1 MKRTIALIIVCV
13 LGLSLL
19 FTGCGKT
26 QEAATTTTE
35 QVSTQ
40 TAVATAAPEV
50 KPAKIKFM
58 HWLEYFKE
66 ENLKTFLDENP
77 NIQVELDYTAPG
89 DAYINKIKALSATN
103 ELPDI
108 FLLQGPSYQDFIKQG
123 LVMSLDDALKAPAY
137 DKETP
142 WGETIQASLMQ
153 SLKDSQPT
161 DFKEKTYAVPF
172 GAISVACVYNKNIY
186 DKVGITPPK
195 TWDEFISN
203 CDKLKA
209 AGYIPLSFNGKIGW
223 GEWWLQMALDQY
235 VRVST
240 ADFDAGKAKFTDPSY
255 VKALATVQD
264 MWKRGVFDP
273 GGFTNGVEETQAL
286 FVQGKLAQYYVVPE
300 NFLTSILTSMP
311 ADVKVDAFAVPA
323 MAGVTP
329 ARGLGGAPN
338 SVMLKESTT
347 EKDATVRFAK
357 YMVSEKLFKSLAAVN
372 VVPST
377 VGYTPPADNAIMKA
391 FADASSGGFLTG
403 NWPTDES
410 GKLYNKVVKEIYPK
424 LMLKGMAPE
433 AAAKEI
439 QDFYDKEIK
448 K

>member
-26 QEAATTTTE
+26 QEAAQTTTE

-66 ENLKTFLDENP
+66 ENLKPFLDENP
-77 NIQVELDYTAPG
+77 NIQVEVDFTAPG
-89 DAYINKIKALSATN
+89 DSYINKIKALSATN
-103 ELPDI
+103 ELPDVFFI
-108 FLLQGPSYQDFIKQG
+108 QGTPYQDFIKQG
-123 LVMSLDDALKAPAY
+123 LVMNLDEALKSPAY
-137 DKETP
+137 DKDTA

-153 SLKDSQPT
+153 SLDDSNPA
-161 DFKEKTYAVPF
+161 DMKGKAFGVPF

-203 CDKLKA
+203 CEKLKT

-223 GEWWLQMALDQY
+223 GDWWLHIALDQFL
-235 VRVST
+235 RVT
-240 ADFDAGKAKFTDPSY
+240 TEEFDAGKVKFTDASY
-255 VKALATVQD
+255 IKALTTVQD
-264 MWKRGVFDP
+264 MWKKGVFDP

-311 ADVKVDAFAVPA
+311 ADVKIDAFALPA
-323 MAGVTP
+323 MGGTTS
-329 ARGLGGAPN
+329 RGMGGAPN
-338 SVMLKESTT
+338 TIFIKETT
-347 EKDATVRFAK
+347 TSKDASVRFAK
-357 YMVSEKLFKSLAAVN
+357 YMVSEKLFKTLASMN

-377 VGYTPPADNAIMKA
+377 TGYVPPADNPIMKA
-391 FADASSGGFLTG
+391 FADASAGGFISG
-403 NWPTDES
+403 NWPTDEG
-410 GKLYNKVVKEIYPK
+410 GKLNNKILKDIYPR
-424 LMLKGMAPE
+424 LLLKGLDPT

-439 QDFYDKEIK
+439 QDFYDKQVK